1 MKQKLTRALIDEIR
15 KEMPVLTE
23 MEMRCCNGG
32 DGGTV
37 SWDCLFNCMDAIDPS
52 RSAQEYAKEYADRY
66 NLDPN
71 TMGGVPEN
79 YINDVLTTLGFNNVP
94 TNSMTPSREYHQIVA
109 IENHDGT
116 AHAVILSSFMDENG
130 NFFYYDPTTNTGGL
144 QANKSDI
151 VGIYRISRSDI
162 NNPENVDNSY
172 VGDSTFGYNNS
183 IYADYYTSDYNY
195 NGSYNNYEYNRD
207 DQNDYSNYNSSF

>member
-32 DGGTV
+32 DVGTV
-37 SWDCLFNCMDAIDPS
+37 SWDCLFNCMNAIDPS

>member
-1 MKQKLTRALIDEIR
+1 MGCA
-15 KEMPVLTE
+15 
-23 MEMRCCNGG
+23 NGG

-37 SWDCLFNCMDAIDPS
+37 SWDCLFNCMNAIDPS

>member
-37 SWDCLFNCMDAIDPS
+37 SWDCLFNCMNAIDPS

-109 IENHDGT
+109 IEIMMALLMLSFFHLLWMRMEISFTTIQRLIPVVYKPINL
-116 AHAVILSSFMDENG
+116 ILLGYIE
-130 NFFYYDPTTNTGGL
+130 L
-144 QANKSDI
+144 
-151 VGIYRISRSDI
+151 
-162 NNPENVDNSY
+162 VDL
-172 VGDSTFGYNNS
+172 
-183 IYADYYTSDYNY
+183 I
-195 NGSYNNYEYNRD
+195 
-207 DQNDYSNYNSSF
+207 

>member
-37 SWDCLFNCMDAIDPS
+37 SWDCLFNCMNAIDPS

-116 AHAVILSSFMDENG
+116 AHAVRSLGLPVRLEILEKMRALPQRDSPGRHRQRCPHHQHRGD
-130 NFFYYDPTTNTGGL
+130 GGIR
-144 QANKSDI
+144 KSR
-151 VGIYRISRSDI
+151 VCVK
-162 NNPENVDNSY
+162 NL
-172 VGDSTFGYNNS
+172 
-183 IYADYYTSDYNY
+183 A
-195 NGSYNNYEYNRD
+195 
-207 DQNDYSNYNSSF
+207 